1 MNQQHKMQGI
11 DKAAMFLLSLGPEL
25 SGPIMK
31 TMNDDSLVQIAKRM
45 PCLTNITPDMLNNLF
60 REYRELHN
68 SGIPTL
74 TASTEEVHELLK
86 NVVDEERLQH
96 ILESLGGDGKSTG
109 IPIWNRIS
117 HMKPKRVYSLIKNE
131 NPQTIAIILGHLDS
145 GIASKLIE
153 FFPEEMQMAVV
164 LRMSKIESVSTDLIA
179 DIENTLGKQLTDTQG
194 DSGLSFDGMVR
205 VVEILKTLDSKI
217 SKPILDHL
225 REKDLELFEQVDSQ
239 LLVFEDFSLLSDR
252 DIQTVLKHVSSEDLI
267 RALKGSSDEIRDH
280 FFANMSQ
287 RAAEVMRE
295 DMEVMGPLKVSD
307 VETSQRNIMENARK
321 LDQEG
326 AISMGKQEEMIY

>member
-1 MNQQHKMQGI
+1 MSEQHKLQGV
-11 DKAAMFLLSLGPEL
+11 DKAAMFLLSLGSEL

-31 TMNDDSLVQIAKRM
+31 TMSDDSLVQIARRM
-45 PCLTNITPDMLNNLF
+45 PCLATISPDMLDNLF
-60 REYRELHN
+60 KEYAELHN
-68 SGIPTL
+68 SGMPAL

-96 ILESLGGDGKSTG
+96 ILESLGDGNPVR
-109 IPIWNRIS
+109 IPVWKKIS
-117 HMKPKRVYSLIKNE
+117 HMKPKSVYSLIKNE

-145 GIASKLIE
+145 SLASKLIE
-153 FFPEEMQMAVV
+153 LFPEKMQMAVV
-164 LRMSKIESVSTDLIA
+164 VRMSKIESVSTDLIH
-179 DIENTLGKQLTDTQG
+179 DIEDALGKQLADAQG
-194 DSGLSFDGMVR
+194 GSGLSFDGMVR

-225 REKDLELFEQVDSQ
+225 REKDMELFEQVDSQ
-239 LLVFEDFSLLSDR
+239 LLVFEDFCLLSDR
-252 DIQTVLKHVSSEDLI
+252 DIQTVLKHVSSEDLV

-307 VETSQRNIMENARK
+307 VEKSQRNIMENARK

-326 AISMGKQEEMIY
+326 AISMGKQEEMVY

>member
-1 MNQQHKMQGI
+1 
-11 DKAAMFLLSLGPEL
+11 MFLLSLGPEL

-31 TMNDDSLVQIAKRM
+31 TMDDDSLVKIAKRM
-45 PCLTNITPDMLNNLF
+45 PCLANIGPDMLDNLF
-60 REYRELHN
+60 REYEELHN
-68 SGIPTL
+68 SGIPAL

-96 ILESLGGDGKSTG
+96 ILESLGNGNPVR
-109 IPIWNRIS
+109 IPVWSRIS
-117 HMKPKRVYSLIKNE
+117 RMKPKSVYSLDKNE

-145 GIASKLIE
+145 GLASNLIE
-153 FFPEEMQMAVV
+153 LFPEEMQMAVV
-164 LRMSKIESVSTDLIA
+164 VRMSKIESVSTDLIH
-179 DIENTLGKQLTDTQG
+179 DIEDALGKQLADTQG

-225 REKDLELFEQVDSQ
+225 REKDMELFEQVDSQ

-267 RALKGSSDEIRDH
+267 RALKGGSDEIRDH

-307 VETSQRNIMENARK
+307 VEKSQRNIMENARK

-326 AISMGKQEEMIY
+326 LISMGKQEEMVY